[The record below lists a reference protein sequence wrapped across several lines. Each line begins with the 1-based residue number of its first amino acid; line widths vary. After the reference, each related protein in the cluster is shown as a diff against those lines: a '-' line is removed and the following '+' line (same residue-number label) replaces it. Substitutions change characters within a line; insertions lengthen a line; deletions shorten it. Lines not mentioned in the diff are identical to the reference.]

1 MNINN
6 FISANFSKIQYIDNI
21 SNNVNIYLLDEKK
34 YLIKKMETSFDL
46 RVCSEKKKYIDF
58 LYQNGINVG
67 RVLIIFFDGK
77 NVYEFQ
83 EYVENF
89 FPINKFCMS
98 QVVALA
104 KYHYI
109 SCLYKEEYQIANVLP
124 ANTKVCGVHLDKLL
138 VGFEEKY
145 YTYPI
150 RSLRDKTRGEKR
162 IEKLYNIYT
171 NVYNEF
177 KQSYNINDCI
187 IHNDLTSKNML
198 SNGFANYAFVD
209 FDFSIKSSV
218 YVDLVDLYL
227 TREYNMYDYLN
238 IFYSKQKEIKEVI
251 KLYNENNPVIKLDFR
266 GFVLMAV
273 LKLYSY
279 AFYLHL
285 PVKGLDDDI
294 IDVLIIVGELALKTS
309 L

>member
-1 MNINN
+1 MNIND
-6 FISANFSKIQYIDNI
+6 FINANFSKIQYIDNI
-21 SNNVNIYLLDEKK
+21 SKNVNIYLLDERK
-34 YLIKKMETSFDL
+34 YLVKKMDKSFDL
-46 RVCSEKKKYIDF
+46 RACSEKKKYIDF
-58 LYQNGINVG
+58 LYQNGIKVG

-104 KYHYI
+104 KFHYI
-109 SCLYKEEYQIANVLP
+109 SSLYKEGYQIGNVLP
-124 ANTKVCGVHLDKLL
+124 ADTIVCGVHLDKLL
-138 VGFEEKY
+138 IGFEEKY

-150 RSLRDKTRGEKR
+150 KSLTDKTSGEKR
-162 IEKLYNIYT
+162 VEKLYNIYT

-177 KQSYNINDCI
+177 KRLYNINDCI

-227 TREYNMYDYLN
+227 TREYSMYDYIN
-238 IFYSKQKEIKEVI
+238 IFYSKRKEIEEVI
-251 KLYNENNPVIKLDFR
+251 KFYNENNPVIKLDFR

-285 PVKGLDDDI
+285 PIKRLDDDI